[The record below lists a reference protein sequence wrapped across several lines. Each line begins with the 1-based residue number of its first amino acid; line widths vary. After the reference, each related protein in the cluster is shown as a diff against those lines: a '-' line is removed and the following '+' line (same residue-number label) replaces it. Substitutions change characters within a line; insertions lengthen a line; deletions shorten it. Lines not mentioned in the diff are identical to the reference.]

1 MKILHSADIH
11 LRTVGDSR
19 WQALEHL
26 VRVAEQHSVA
36 LLVICGDLFDRHI
49 DVHRLKSPLRDL
61 FQDIDVQ
68 IILLPGNHDVR
79 AVAEGDYY
87 GENVTVLSRSDHFLD
102 VNKVRVF
109 ALPFEKIDGE
119 KILEKLLWIRQR
131 TSSDKANILLYHGE
145 LLDMIYARD
154 GFGDEDIAGYMP
166 VRLSYFD
173 GLGLDY
179 VLAGHFHRN
188 FEVRRYANGYFVYP
202 GSPVSVTKKENGV
215 RRANLFEV
223 GKQPMPIELGTSH
236 FEEVLVRLDP
246 TSQEDPIATIAKRL
260 DSYDDNARVLLTVSG
275 FVDLR
280 SMGKGEAEF
289 AKEIG
294 ALMTPQ
300 VEKIDQHWN
309 DVSAVV
315 QSDLFERCM
324 DKLAG
329 EDMPQEQRSRV
340 RELVM
345 TSMMETQDAR

>member
-1 MKILHSADIH
+1 
-11 LRTVGDSR
+11 
-19 WQALEHL
+19 
-26 VRVAEQHSVA
+26 
-36 LLVICGDLFDRHI
+36 
-49 DVHRLKSPLRDL
+49 
-61 FQDIDVQ
+61 
-68 IILLPGNHDVR
+68 
-79 AVAEGDYY
+79 
-87 GENVTVLSRSDHFLD
+87 
-102 VNKVRVF
+102 
-109 ALPFEKIDGE
+109 
-119 KILEKLLWIRQR
+119 
-131 TSSDKANILLYHGE
+131 
-145 LLDMIYARD
+145 
-154 GFGDEDIAGYMP
+154 
-166 VRLSYFD
+166 